1 MIDTHCHL
9 LPALDDGPA
18 SETEALELAAQLAR
32 DGISFAL
39 CTPHYS
45 HRHPTEH
52 GVALRRRDALA
63 AAIDAAGLQLGVG
76 VAAEVSPGFA
86 IRAGADE
93 LASRSVARRFVLVE
107 VQPDSETSFFGA
119 VEERLASLGL
129 QAIFAHPERSLAVQR
144 RPSLLDGVR
153 RNGALVQVVAPS
165 VTGRWGREAGATAWR
180 LLDSGRVDLVAS
192 DSHGCGRRRPCLRD
206 AAQRIAR
213 RLGQN
218 VAALLTE
225 RNPALVLE
233 GGHPG

>member
-1 MIDTHCHL
+1 VIDTHCHL
-9 LPALDDGPA
+9 LPALDDGPG
-18 SETEALELAAQLAR
+18 SEREALELAARLAA
-32 DGISFAL
+32 DGVSFVL

-52 GVALRRRDALA
+52 ALALGRRDALA
-63 AAIDAAGLQLGVG
+63 TALDAAGVRLGVG
-76 VAAEVSPGFA
+76 VAAEISPGFA
-86 IRAGADE
+86 VSAGADE
-93 LASRSVARRFVLVE
+93 LASRSVGGRFVLVE
-107 VQPDSETSFFGA
+107 VQPDTEVGFFAA
-119 VEERLASLGL
+119 VEARLARLGL

-144 RPSLLDGVR
+144 RPSLLDAVR
-153 RNGALVQVVAPS
+153 KDGALVQVVAPS
-165 VTGRWGREAGATAWR
+165 LTGRWGGPAGVAAWR
-180 LLDSGRVDLVAS
+180 LVDSGRVDLVAS
-192 DSHGCGRRRPCLRD
+192 DSHGCSRRRPHLRE